1 MPLASD
7 YLLVDEA
14 PPKATITLNRP
25 EQLNPLSTGLMR
37 ELTGTLRRLA
47 EREDIRVIVIRGAG
61 RAFSAGHDLKEM
73 KDRSLEEERAIFAV
87 CSEMMQTIQ
96 SIPQPVIAAV
106 HGIATA
112 AGCQLVATCDLAV
125 CTDDSRFA
133 TSGIRYGLFCST
145 PGVAVARNVGRKNAL
160 YMLLTGRFIDAATA
174 ERWGL
179 VNRAVPANE
188 LDAAVDD
195 LVAELAAF
203 SRLALGMGKQGF
215 YQQVE
220 ASQSDAYAMMSEAIA
235 VNACDPDG
243 QEGINAFV
251 EKRRPSW
258 PVAKRESDK

>member
-1 MPLASD
+1 
-7 YLLVDEA
+7 LLVDEA

-37 ELTGTLRRLA
+37 ELIGTLRRLA
-47 EREDIRVIVIRGAG
+47 ERDDVRAIVLRGAG
-61 RAFSAGHDLKEM
+61 RAFCAGHDLKEM
-73 KDRSLEEERAIFAV
+73 KDRSLDEERALFAL

-106 HGIATA
+106 HGVATA

-145 PGVAVARNVGRKNAL
+145 PGVAVARNIGRKNAL

-174 ERWGL
+174 VRWGL
-179 VNRAVPANE
+179 VNRAVPAGE
-188 LDAAVDD
+188 LEATVDE
-195 LVAELAAF
+195 LVAELAVL
-203 SRLALGMGKQGF
+203 SRRALQIGKQGF

-220 ASQSDAYAMMSEAIA
+220 ARQSDAYTMMSEAIA
-235 VNACDPDG
+235 ANACDPDG

-251 EKRRPSW
+251 EKRLPSW
-258 PVAKRESDK
+258 PAVRKP

>member
-1 MPLASD
+1 MSLARD

-14 PPKATITLNRP
+14 LPKVTLTLNRP

-37 ELTGTLRRLA
+37 EMTGTLRRMA
-47 EREDIRVIVIRGAG
+47 ERDDVRVVVIRGAG

-73 KDRSLEEERAIFAV
+73 KDRSLEEQRAIFAV
-87 CSEMMQTIQ
+87 CTEMMQTIQ

-125 CTDDSRFA
+125 CTEDARFA

-179 VNRAVPANE
+179 VNRAVPAAE
-188 LDAAVDD
+188 LEATVDE
-195 LVAELAAF
+195 LVAELSSL
-203 SRLALGMGKQGF
+203 SRQALRIGKQGF

-220 ASQSDAYAMMSEAIA
+220 ARQSDAYVMMSEAIA
-235 VNACDPDG
+235 ANACDPDG

-251 EKRRPSW
+251 EKRPPSW
-258 PVAKRESDK
+258 PADRRSR